1 MVNAILKDN
10 FFSII
15 LTVFHSEI
23 PIAFLVSMSFFFSPV
38 TSDERRPSINMSHVA
53 ELVFASSDEA
63 VH

>member
-23 PIAFLVSMSFFFSPV
+23 SIAFPVPMSFFSHLLRQMK
-38 TSDERRPSINMSHVA
+38 DDHQSI
-53 ELVFASSDEA
+53 
-63 VH
+63 